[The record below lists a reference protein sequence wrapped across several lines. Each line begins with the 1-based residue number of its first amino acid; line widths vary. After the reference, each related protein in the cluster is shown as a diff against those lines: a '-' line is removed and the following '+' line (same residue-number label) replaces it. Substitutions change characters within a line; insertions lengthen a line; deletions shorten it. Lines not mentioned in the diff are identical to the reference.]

1 MKTKLSKRSLAI
13 IIAVA
18 VTVLVVLT
26 VFLIISLGG
35 LDKKGGL
42 TGNKIPNRKYDEKE
56 IVAEAQRLIKES
68 EILNEIYWGRG
79 IPYIEDESHSNGSY
93 YPADEIYLSKLGIT
107 TLEDLKSKTR
117 AVFSSDMCKSQ
128 IFGTIL
134 DSTSSGMQMVSYV
147 RYYQKFIDE
156 NSEVPECIMVNKNY
170 KCFLYDD
177 VEYNYESIKVIG
189 SRGNYVTV
197 SIDCTATND
206 EGLSSKST
214 IEVDLIEESDGW
226 KLATPTYSVYR
237 ES

>member
-26 VFLIISLGG
+26 VFLIIGLGG

-42 TGNKIPNRKYDEKE
+42 TGNKIPNRKYDENEVK
-56 IVAEAQRLIKES
+56 AAAGKLIEES
-68 EILNEIYWGRG
+68 IILNEIYWGKG
-79 IPYIEDESHSNGSY
+79 IPYVDDPNLSNGAY
-93 YPADEIYLSKLGIT
+93 HPADEIYLSKLGIV
-107 TLEDLKSKTR
+107 TLEDLKNKTR
-117 AVFSSDMCKSQ
+117 SVFSSEMCKSQ
-128 IFGTIL
+128 IFGAIL
-134 DSTSSGMQMVSYV
+134 DSANNGIQISYV

-170 KCFLYDD
+170 KYFLYDD